1 MPAKLATH
9 SYGKSA
15 VRLTKVK
22 RLADRHELIELE
34 VAIEL
39 RGDFDASYLAGDN
52 SKIIATDTM
61 KNTVYALAATHPI
74 DSIEEF
80 GVVLARHFVQNNA
93 HVRSAQVEL
102 AQTMW
107 RRIPTDPGDHPHA
120 FASAASH
127 RRTARILDA
136 RDHADVFAG
145 IEGLTILKTTDS
157 AFTGYLKDKWT
168 TLPETTDRIFA
179 TRLTASWRYGENRR
193 TDYNTAHDRISA
205 AMLHTF
211 AHHKSLAVQQTLYAM
226 GEAALDACPDVAEI
240 ELEMP
245 NQHRIPINLQ
255 PLGLPNQNEIFV
267 TTTEPYGLIKAT
279 VARA

>member
-1 MPAKLATH
+1 MPAKLTTH

-22 RLADRHELIELE
+22 RLPDRHELIELE

-39 RGDFDASYLAGDN
+39 HGDFDASYLAGDN
-52 SKIIATDTM
+52 SNIIATDTM
-61 KNTVYALAATHPI
+61 KNTVYAVAATHPI
-74 DSIEEF
+74 DSIEDF
-80 GVVLARHFVQNNA
+80 GVVLARHFIQNNA
-93 HVRSAQVEL
+93 HVRSAQVDL

-107 RRIPTDPGDHPHA
+107 QRISTDGGDHPHA
-120 FASAASH
+120 FVGAGDH
-127 RRTARILDA
+127 RRTAHILDISGRA
-136 RDHADVFAG
+136 QISAG
-145 IEGLTILKTTDS
+145 IEGLTILKTADS

-179 TRLTASWRYGENRR
+179 TRLTASWRYAPYHRPDWNAA
-193 TDYNTAHDRISA
+193 YDRISA

-245 NQHRIPINLQ
+245 NQHRIPVNLQ

-267 TTTEPYGLIKAT
+267 TTSEPFGRIKAT